1 MLTIL
6 WDNDGVLV
14 DTEGLYFRAT
24 RTVLAEVG
32 VELTPEQ
39 FKEISLKRGE
49 STFSLAGE
57 QGISLDEIVRLRAK
71 RDRIYTDFLR
81 TEPCLIDGAEEVLR
95 ALHGQVRMGVVTS
108 THRQHFEIAHARSG
122 LAKYLDFVVAH
133 GDYQHSKP
141 HPEPYLTALARHQLR
156 PKKCIV
162 VEDSERGLASAT
174 AAGLEC
180 LIVLSEWTKDGD
192 FRKAQKV
199 LGSIAEVPNEI
210 LRFAGNR
217 MSDTPRKR

>member
-108 THRQHFEIAHARSG
+108 THRQHFDIAHARTG
-122 LAKYLDFVVAH
+122 LAKYLDFVIAH

-156 PKKCIV
+156 PKEVYRGRGFRARVGVGHGSGIGMPDC
-162 VEDSERGLASAT
+162 VERMDEGRGLPQSPEGAGQHCRSA
-174 AAGLEC
+174 G
-180 LIVLSEWTKDGD
+180 
-192 FRKAQKV
+192 
-199 LGSIAEVPNEI
+199 
-210 LRFAGNR
+210 
-217 MSDTPRKR
+217 

>member
-24 RTVLAEVG
+24 QTVLAEVG
-32 VELTPEQ
+32 VGLTPEQ

-49 STFSLAGE
+49 STFLLAAD
-57 QGISLDEIVRLRAK
+57 QGVLSDEITRLRAK
-71 RDRIYTDFLR
+71 RDRIYTELLR

-108 THRQHFEIAHARSG
+108 THRQHFDIAHAKTG
-122 LAKYLDFVVAH
+122 LAKYLDFVIAH

-156 PKKCIV
+156 PGKCIV
-162 VEDSERGLASAT
+162 VEDSERGLAAAT

-180 LIVLSEWTKDGD
+180 WIVRSEWSKDGD
-192 FRKAQKV
+192 FSKASKV
-199 LGSIAEVPNEI
+199 LDSIRDVGDEV
-210 LRFAGNR
+210 LRRLAGV
-217 MSDTPRKR
+217 T

>member
-24 RTVLAEVG
+24 QTALAEVG
-32 VELTPEQ
+32 IELTPEQ

-49 STFSLAGE
+49 STFLLAAE
-57 QGISLDEIVRLRAK
+57 QGISRDEITRLRAK
-71 RDRIYTDFLR
+71 RDRIYTEFLR

-108 THRQHFEIAHARSG
+108 THRQPFDIAHARTG
-122 LAKYLDFVVAH
+122 LTKYLEFVIAH

-162 VEDSERGLASAT
+162 VEDSERGLPIDDGQHSALL
-174 AAGLEC
+174 AVE
-180 LIVLSEWTKDGD
+180 
-192 FRKAQKV
+192 
-199 LGSIAEVPNEI
+199 
-210 LRFAGNR
+210 GNR
-217 MSDTPRKR
+217 AEFKGPGRLGRFRSRSLLTHTGTSQQQDSN

>member
-1 MLTIL
+1 MLARWSRSSCPFWKSRPRRGVFGGKPYPLVVAMLTIL

-57 QGISLDEIVRLRAK
+57 QGILLMRSFASGPSVTGFIPTSYERS
-71 RDRIYTDFLR
+71 
-81 TEPCLIDGAEEVLR
+81 R
-95 ALHGQVRMGVVTS
+95 ALSTGRRSPAGLARPSPDGRLTS

-141 HPEPYLTALARHQLR
+141 HPEPYLTALLGTNCGLKSASWSRI
-156 PKKCIV
+156 P
-162 VEDSERGLASAT
+162 SEGWRRQRQPDWNA
-174 AAGLEC
+174 
-180 LIVLSEWTKDGD
+180 
-192 FRKAQKV
+192 
-199 LGSIAEVPNEI
+199 
-210 LRFAGNR
+210 
-217 MSDTPRKR
+217 